1 MSTTD
6 CISIDSVSDSFD
18 GCCFE
23 ESIDDCGQCDGNG
36 WDMCDDDLDGVGNY
50 EQWGYGAHDLH
61 VADVPDDQGGRVYL
75 TFFKSFYDTDTIEG
89 RSEGYH
95 VERLDGE
102 TWIVV
107 GSLYAYGVDSYTIEV
122 STLYNWIDES
132 DFPTSFR
139 VLASM
144 DEGLF
149 MSDVA
154 TGSSIDNL
162 APSVPAG
169 LMVSLAGSVELE
181 WNDVSDNDFSYY
193 NIYRNSEL
201 IGQTAISYFMDENPL
216 LVSNYSITAIDI
228 NENESELS
236 ASIEAAI
243 MLGDVNIDGEVNVS
257 DAIIMAELILY
268 EYMPSEISDIPSEI
282 SDMNYD
288 GQLNVLDLI
297 IVIEFIIGPTL
308 SRGESTLQATLFY
321 GNGMLYYESDG
332 NIAGIQLIVSGN
344 YEVVHN
350 NLAPGWELAF
360 NKSNIIM
367 YSLNGASL
375 DDRLLI
381 EYTGELTI
389 ESAIVADWYESD
401 IAVNSILLPKEF
413 ILSLAYPNPFNPTTT
428 LSFALPTQAQ
438 VSLIVYNLQGREVIS
453 LVNQYMDAGYHSVVW
468 NADSYS
474 SGVYFVKMQAGD
486 FLKTQKLLLVK

>member
-1 MSTTD
+1 
-6 CISIDSVSDSFD
+6 
-18 GCCFE
+18 
-23 ESIDDCGQCDGNG
+23 
-36 WDMCDDDLDGVGNY
+36 
-50 EQWGYGAHDLH
+50 
-61 VADVPDDQGGRVYL
+61 
-75 TFFKSFYDTDTIEG
+75 
-89 RSEGYH
+89 
-95 VERLDGE
+95 
-102 TWIVV
+102 
-107 GSLYAYGVDSYTIEV
+107 
-122 STLYNWIDES
+122 
-132 DFPTSFR
+132 
-139 VLASM
+139 
-144 DEGLF
+144 
-149 MSDVA
+149 
-154 TGSSIDNL
+154 
-162 APSVPAG
+162 
-169 LMVSLAGSVELE
+169 
-181 WNDVSDNDFSYY
+181 
-193 NIYRNSEL
+193 
-201 IGQTAISYFMDENPL
+201 MDENPL

-257 DAIIMAELILY
+257 DAIIMVELILY
-268 EYMPSEISDIPSEI
+268 EHMPSEISDIPSEI
-282 SDMNYD
+282 ADMNYD

-401 IAVNSILLPKEF
+401 IAVNSIILPSEY
-413 ILSLAYPNPFNPTTT
+413 ILSSAYPNPFNPTTT
-428 LSFALPTQAQ
+428 LSFALPENQDVILQ
-438 VSLIVYNLQGREVIS
+438 IYNLQGRVIET
-453 LVNQYMDAGYHSVVW
+453 LVNSNMEAGYHSVIW
-468 NADSYS
+468 NADNHS
-474 SGVYFVKMQAGD
+474 SGVYFVKMMTSE
-486 FLKTQKLLLVK
+486 FTKTQKLMLVK